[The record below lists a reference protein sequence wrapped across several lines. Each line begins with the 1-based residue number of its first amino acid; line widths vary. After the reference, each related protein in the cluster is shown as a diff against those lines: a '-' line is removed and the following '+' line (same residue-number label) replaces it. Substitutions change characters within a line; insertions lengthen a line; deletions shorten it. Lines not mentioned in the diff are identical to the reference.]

1 MALRVRFSRYTLIMN
16 RALRFY
22 LILFEKRWRS
32 RFKMKTE
39 FGKKNSSTSI
49 PYDALSKLALLDEQR
64 FWTQSWEQTKVIDFF
79 LSKF

>member
-32 RFKMKTE
+32 KFKMKTE
-39 FGKKNSSTSI
+39 FGKK
-49 PYDALSKLALLDEQR
+49 KLEHIHPIWR
-64 FWTQSWEQTKVIDFF
+64 FV
-79 LSKF
+79 